1 MTTTWN
7 QVTRY
12 FIAISANDNS
22 APRPLIKTGRHAG
35 RVDLNALR
43 NA

>member
-1 MTTTWN
+1 MNTTWN
-7 QVTRY
+7 QVARY
-12 FIAISANDNS
+12 FAAIAANDNC
-22 APRPLIKTGRHAG
+22 APSPKIKTGRHAG